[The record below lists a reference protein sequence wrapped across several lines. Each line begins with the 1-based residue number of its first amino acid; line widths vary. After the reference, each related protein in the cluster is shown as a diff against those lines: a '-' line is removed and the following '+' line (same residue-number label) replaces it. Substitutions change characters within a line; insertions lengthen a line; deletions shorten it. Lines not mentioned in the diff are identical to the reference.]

1 MSLDSLLQRAD
12 IWRGDRLPAT
22 VGVPTGFHA
31 LDQKL
36 PGGGWPVGALT
47 EILLPSPGI
56 GELRLVMPA
65 LARLSRRNRWS
76 AWIAPPYIPY
86 APALVACGVDLSRT
100 LIVRPRATTDG
111 FWALEQALRS
121 GTCAAVLA
129 WPAGG
134 DRQMWRRLQL
144 AAEAGQ
150 STGLIF
156 RREATAEPA
165 PVALRLQLAPLP
177 GGLEVHILKRR
188 GGFAAGPIVLNF

>member
-1 MSLDSLLQRAD
+1 MSLDSLLERAD

-22 VGVPTGFHA
+22 AGIPTGFAA
-31 LDQKL
+31 LDEKL

-47 EILLPSPGI
+47 EILLPFPGI
-56 GELRLVMPA
+56 GELQLIMPA
-65 LARLSRRNRWS
+65 LARLSRKKRWT

-86 APALVACGVDLSRT
+86 APALAACGVDLSRT

-111 FWALEQALRS
+111 FWAIEQALRS

-129 WPAGG
+129 WPVGG

-150 STGLIF
+150 SWGVLF
-156 RREATAEPA
+156 RREQDMEPA
-165 PVALRLQLAPLP
+165 PVALRLQLEPLP
-177 GGLEVHILKRR
+177 GGIEVHILKRR
-188 GGFAAGPIVLNF
+188 GGWAAGPVVLNL